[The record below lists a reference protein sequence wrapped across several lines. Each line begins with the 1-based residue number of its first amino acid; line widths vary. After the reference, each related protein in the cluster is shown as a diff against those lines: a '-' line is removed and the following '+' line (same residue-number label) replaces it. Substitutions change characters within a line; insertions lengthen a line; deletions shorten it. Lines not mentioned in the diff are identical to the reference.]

1 MNMTSDVELSRSLMI
16 MHSQDN
22 VAMCLRALDKGEEV
36 QVTHN
41 GKVLSIKVLEAV
53 PLGHKVALSHIA
65 PGQPIMKYGEIIG
78 RATKD
83 ISPGQHVHNH
93 NISDY

>member
-1 MNMTSDVELSRSLMI
+1 MTTDVELSRPLMV
-16 MHSQDN
+16 MHPQDN
-22 VAMCLRALDKGEEV
+22 VAVCLRPLDTGEELP
-36 QVTHN
+36 VTRTDRAM
-41 GKVLSIKVLEAV
+41 SITVLEAV

-65 PGQPIMKYGEIIG
+65 SGQAILKYGEIIG

-83 ISPGQHVHNH
+83 IAPGQHVHTH

>member
-1 MNMTSDVELSRSLMI
+1 MTTDIELSRPLMI
-16 MHSQDN
+16 MHPQDN
-22 VAMCLRALDKGEEV
+22 VAVCLRPLDSGEEIP
-36 QVTHN
+36 VTRN
-41 GKVLSIKVLEAV
+41 DTAMSITVLEAV

-65 PGQPIMKYGEIIG
+65 SGQAILKYGEIIG

-83 ISPGQHVHNH
+83 IAPGQHVHTH